1 MGMLYMLLHLQ
12 EFPGVCEHPLSDLS
26 LVGESVQPLAS
37 TFHTLLQTV
46 ADLMLLLPMGS
57 ALQQIAVRC
66 WGIRFTQA
74 DHMFLHRSYIN
85 IYLFFVLNY
94 SQLFV

>member
-1 MGMLYMLLHLQ
+1 MGTLHVLLDLQ

-85 IYLFFVLNY
+85 I
-94 SQLFV
+94 